1 MESKILGLKATKER
15 KKKEKKKKDFVL
27 LAINIPDPISLYTD
41 LNHEEIASE
50 YSQSETL
57 GEHCLFGFV
66 KWD

>member
-1 MESKILGLKATKER
+1 MANESQILGLKATKKWIRR
-15 KKKEKKKKDFVL
+15 KVFVL
-27 LAINIPDPISLYTD
+27 LGINIPDPISLYTD